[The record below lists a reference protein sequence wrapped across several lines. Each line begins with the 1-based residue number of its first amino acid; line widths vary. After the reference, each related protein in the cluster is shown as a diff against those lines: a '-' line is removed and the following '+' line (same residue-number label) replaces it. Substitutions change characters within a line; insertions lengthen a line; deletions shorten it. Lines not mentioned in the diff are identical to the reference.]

1 MQLLF
6 TSPPYLKVIK
16 YGLYN
21 WIRLWFLTESGSHEE
36 VDAKLDDTH
45 ALNEY
50 LEFMKDTLTASLPLL
65 DRKRGLSCWAI
76 GDVKGLNLAWAVWH
90 HAGSKIEV
98 KADDGTILRIQTHS
112 NC

>member
-1 MQLLF
+1 MIEGDVRDLDSKIEHNSVQLLF

-65 DRKRGLSCWAI
+65 EEK
-76 GDVKGLNLAWAVWH
+76 
-90 HAGSKIEV
+90 EV
-98 KADDGTILRIQTHS
+98 FHVGQ
-112 NC
+112 